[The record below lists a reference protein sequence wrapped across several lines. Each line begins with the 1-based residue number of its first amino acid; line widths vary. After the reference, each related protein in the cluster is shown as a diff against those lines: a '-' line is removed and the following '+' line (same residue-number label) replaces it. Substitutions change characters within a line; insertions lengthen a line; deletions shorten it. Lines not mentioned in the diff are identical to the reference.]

1 MAPTN
6 TVVDGSAEMN
16 PASKSGVMN
25 SRHACLL
32 GLIVVAA
39 VIFHGPLTV
48 LIGSSIS
55 VEQYSQILVVAPI
68 SVLLLYMERKK
79 IFAHVAYSLPG
90 GVLYLALLGA
100 FAYFARHASTM
111 DPSNYMSLSV
121 LLFAGCC
128 LAAFV
133 LCYGIQACRVAAFP
147 LFFLVLMTPM
157 PDWMRER
164 TITFLQNGSAVVT
177 DWFFTAARI
186 PFRREGVVLALPA
199 VTIEIAQECSGIR
212 SSIVLFLVGLVLGH
226 LYLKSGWSNL
236 ALALLMVPLTIV
248 KNGLRIFTL
257 STLGMYVDPSFLTG
271 RLHHHGGFVF
281 FALAFVGLW
290 FVIWVLQKVEGVVAN
305 VGHPAAGS
313 A

>member
-1 MAPTN
+1 
-6 TVVDGSAEMN
+6 MN
-16 PASKSGVMN
+16 R
-25 SRHACLL
+25 RHAFLL
-32 GLIVVAA
+32 GMVVVAA
-39 VIFHGPLTV
+39 GIFHGPLTV
-48 LIGSSIS
+48 LVGSSVS
-55 VEQYSQILVVAPI
+55 VEQYSQILVVVPI
-68 SVLLLYMERKK
+68 SVLLLYMERKR
-79 IFAHVAYSLPG
+79 ILAHVAYSVPG

-100 FAYFARHASTM
+100 FAYVAGHSATM
-111 DPSNYMSLSV
+111 DPSSYISLSI

-128 LAAFV
+128 ISAFLFSYGVQAAR
-133 LCYGIQACRVAAFP
+133 AAAFP

-157 PDWMRER
+157 TDSLRER

-186 PFRREGVVLALPA
+186 PFRREGVVLTLPI

-236 ALALLMVPLTIV
+236 ALALLMVPLTIF
-248 KNGLRIFTL
+248 KNGMRIFTL
-257 STLGMYVDPSFLTG
+257 STLGMYVDRSFLTG
-271 RLHHHGGFVF
+271 NLHHHGGFVF

-290 FVIWVLQKVEGVVAN
+290 FVIWMLQKFEGFAA
-305 VGHPAAGS
+305 GAKHPAASS

>member
-1 MAPTN
+1 
-6 TVVDGSAEMN
+6 MN
-16 PASKSGVMN
+16 PGSRPGVTN
-25 SRHACLL
+25 LRHACLL
-32 GLIVVAA
+32 GLLIFAA
-39 VIFHGPLTV
+39 GIFHGPLAV
-48 LIGSSIS
+48 LVGSSVS

-68 SVLLLYMERKK
+68 SALLLYMERRKV
-79 IFAHVAYSLPG
+79 FAHVAYNVPG
-90 GVLYLALLGA
+90 GVLYLALMCG
-100 FAYFARHASTM
+100 FAYVARHAGTM

-128 LAAFV
+128 IAAF
-133 LCYGIQACRVAAFP
+133 LFCYGFAACRVAAFP
-147 LFFLVLMTPM
+147 LFFLMLMTPM
-157 PDWMRER
+157 PDWLRER

-186 PFRREGVVLALPA
+186 PFRREGVVLTLPV

-212 SSIVLFLVGLVLGH
+212 SSIVLFLVALVLGH

-236 ALALLMVPLTIV
+236 ALALLLVPLTIV

-281 FALAFVGLW
+281 FALAFMGLW
-290 FVIWVLQKVEGVVAN
+290 FVIWMLQKLEGVVAHER
-305 VGHPAAGS
+305 HPAASS